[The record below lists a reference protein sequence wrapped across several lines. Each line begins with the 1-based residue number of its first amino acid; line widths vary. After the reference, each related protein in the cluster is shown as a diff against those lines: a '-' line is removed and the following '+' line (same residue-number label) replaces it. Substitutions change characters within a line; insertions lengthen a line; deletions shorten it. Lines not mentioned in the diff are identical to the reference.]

1 MGFETYSFVIVRIWS
16 CCTTA
21 INPNKG
27 KETPKQSLLH
37 FLKFPSMFKKITRI
51 PRRRSYI
58 SKQSGILFH
67 NTVLKLV
74 DPWLLPNTP
83 EHVRSTI
90 TPPGISPPIVPPRPE
105 ETTDTMRARLLYQ
118 SRKRGTLETDLL
130 LSTFAK
136 EHLSTMDRSELI
148 EYSKVRTLSECR
160 PRL

>member
-1 MGFETYSFVIVRIWS
+1 
-16 CCTTA
+16 
-21 INPNKG
+21 
-27 KETPKQSLLH
+27 
-37 FLKFPSMFKKITRI
+37 MFKKITRI

-58 SKQSGILFH
+58 SKQSRNLFH
-67 NTVLKLV
+67 NIVPKLV

-90 TPPGISPPIVPPRPE
+90 TPPGISPPIVPPRPD

-136 EHLSTMDRSELI
+136 EHLSTMNRSELI
-148 EYSKVRTLSECR
+148 EYSKVRTLSDSC